1 MAILNLSKFKNKGGE
16 EATGQQVPDELP
28 PLPGQAPPP
37 QAQAATSGQ
46 ASSGQSTPSVAPPA
60 AKSPPPVSGT
70 AGRPSSEPAQVS
82 ASSQGA
88 SPAKDKPKPDVATQQ
103 PLPTPFPV
111 APSPVHQHSQ
121 DKEAVPQTHLP
132 KVQMPSDDKLYFSEL
147 IARFH
152 EQRGAIDAHAAQHVI
167 AQLEQS
173 WQKERKLK
181 ELADL
186 DGVIEEKAAP
196 LRQLEKEWRMLKD
209 EIADRAEQLRE
220 KEEHIIALSAELK
233 KLLLEKQQRSSAE

>member
-82 ASSQGA
+82 ASSQ
-88 SPAKDKPKPDVATQQ
+88 
-103 PLPTPFPV
+103 
-111 APSPVHQHSQ
+111 
-121 DKEAVPQTHLP
+121 
-132 KVQMPSDDKLYFSEL
+132 L